1 VGVGIL
7 VEELVPSG
15 NQGLSVEDTRLVI
28 IVGGIGDMEKLLERR
43 RKKKEEK
50 NNKQKYFKQSKIRR
64 LWS

>member
-43 RKKKEEK
+43 RKKKHEK
-50 NNKQKYFKQSKIRR
+50 KNKQKYFKQSKIRR
-64 LWS
+64 VWS